1 MKRRWIWAGL
11 GAGALLTGGL
21 VYCAQRPVFM
31 ECADLADANLAHRQW
46 SRAHLS
52 SADMQRAN
60 LQQANLR
67 KADLSQACL
76 AGADLRGAD
85 LRGAS
90 LWAANVSGADLRG
103 ARMDGANVRL
113 LMFTKQTKWPPEFQA
128 DRRKRYRVPMCP
140 GCFTF
145 SYRDPDP
152 QPPGTVLLEASQALE
167 D

>member
-1 MKRRWIWAGL
+1 MNRRWIWVV
-11 GAGALLTGGL
+11 GASSLVTGGL
-21 VYCAQRPVFM
+21 VYSAQRPVSL

-52 SADMQRAN
+52 SADLQRAN

-113 LMFTKQTKWPPEFQA
+113 MMFTRQTRWPPEFQA
-128 DRRKRYRVPMCP
+128 ERRKRYRVPMCP

-145 SYRDPDP
+145 SYRDPEP
-152 QPPGTVLLEASQALE
+152 QPPGQPVIGTSEALA